1 MELKEVLCYFL
12 GSIDEEMDK
21 MNTLSKEK
29 TFDYDSKELLGVM
42 RFDFYDGRLSNQWN
56 PRELIIE
63 MNDRKLIDL
72 KKLQQELN
80 YIQFTLI
87 KEFNKVV
94 ELCNGT
100 GYDKETLVYIE
111 LEEGKYVI
119 KLIPVKDSYSYI
131 YTYKRQEEKVM
142 DIITVI
148 KVVGTIL
155 TVVASSVEATSK
167 K

>member
-1 MELKEVLCYFL
+1 
-12 GSIDEEMDK
+12 
-21 MNTLSKEK
+21 MNVLSKEK
-29 TFDYDSKELLGVM
+29 SFDYDSKELLGVM

-63 MNDRKLIDL
+63 MNDSKLIDL

-87 KEFNKVV
+87 EEFNKVV
-94 ELCNGT
+94 ELCNGI

-131 YTYKRQEEKVM
+131 YTYKR
-142 DIITVI
+142 
-148 KVVGTIL
+148 
-155 TVVASSVEATSK
+155 
-167 K
+167 

>member
-1 MELKEVLCYFL
+1 MINK
-12 GSIDEEMDK
+12 
-21 MNTLSKEK
+21 LSKEK
-29 TFDYDSKELLGVM
+29 YFKYDSKELLGVM

-72 KKLQQELN
+72 KK
-80 YIQFTLI
+80 
-87 KEFNKVV
+87 FNKVV

-131 YTYKRQEEKVM
+131 YTYKR
-142 DIITVI
+142 
-148 KVVGTIL
+148 
-155 TVVASSVEATSK
+155 
-167 K
+167 

>member
-1 MELKEVLCYFL
+1 MKE
-12 GSIDEEMDK
+12 
-21 MNTLSKEK
+21 LSKEK
-29 TFDYDSKELLGVM
+29 SFEYSSKELLGVM
-42 RFDFYDGRLSNQWN
+42 RFDFYDGGLANQWN
-56 PRELIIE
+56 PRDLIIE
-63 MNDRKLIDL
+63 LNNRKLIDL

-87 KEFNKVV
+87 EEFNKVV

-131 YTYKRQEEKVM
+131 YTYKR
-142 DIITVI
+142 
-148 KVVGTIL
+148 
-155 TVVASSVEATSK
+155 
-167 K
+167 

>member
-1 MELKEVLCYFL
+1 
-12 GSIDEEMDK
+12 
-21 MNTLSKEK
+21 MNKLSKYK
-29 TFDYDSKELLGVM
+29 YFQYDSKEFLGVM
-42 RFDFYDGRLSNQWN
+42 RFDFYDWRLSNQWN
-56 PRELIIE
+56 HRELIVE
-63 MNDRKLIDL
+63 LNNRKLIDL

-87 KEFNKVV
+87 EEFNKVV

-131 YTYKRQEEKVM
+131 YTYKR
-142 DIITVI
+142 
-148 KVVGTIL
+148 
-155 TVVASSVEATSK
+155 
-167 K
+167 

>member
-1 MELKEVLCYFL
+1 
-12 GSIDEEMDK
+12 
-21 MNTLSKEK
+21 
-29 TFDYDSKELLGVM
+29 
-42 RFDFYDGRLSNQWN
+42 
-56 PRELIIE
+56 
-63 MNDRKLIDL
+63 MNDGKLIDL

-87 KEFNKVV
+87 EEFNKVV

-142 DIITVI
+142 DIVTVI
-148 KVVGTIL
+148 KVLGTVL
-155 TVVASSVEATSK
+155 TVVATSIEATTK
-167 K
+167 KQ

>member
-1 MELKEVLCYFL
+1 
-12 GSIDEEMDK
+12 
-21 MNTLSKEK
+21 
-29 TFDYDSKELLGVM
+29 
-42 RFDFYDGRLSNQWN
+42 
-56 PRELIIE
+56 

-80 YIQFTLI
+80 YIQFTFI
-87 KEFNKVV
+87 EKFNKVL

-119 KLIPVKDSYSYI
+119 KLIPIKDSYSYI
-131 YTYKRQEEKVM
+131 YTYKRQEEKVK

-155 TVVASSVEATSK
+155 TVVATTIESTSNK
-167 K
+167 QYEI